1 MKEKN
6 FFEKKISSKKVFDGE
21 FLNIFSD
28 KVLLPNGEQAN
39 REYFKH
45 PGASAIIGIDPNGL
59 FLMEKQYRY
68 PVQELCIEF
77 PAGKTDKN
85 ESPIETAQR
94 ELKEET
100 GFVSE
105 NWHLLG
111 NFHPTIGYS
120 DEIIYLFLA
129 LDIKKK
135 YEPSFDH
142 GEYVETFFLSEDD
155 LLNHVRT
162 GKIRDSKTIVC
173 FFKYLLQKK
182 LEK

>member
-1 MKEKN
+1 M
-6 FFEKKISSKKVFDGE
+6 S
-21 FLNIFSD
+21 
-28 KVLLPNGEQAN
+28 
-39 REYFKH
+39 
-45 PGASAIIGIDPNGL
+45 
-59 FLMEKQYRY
+59 
-68 PVQELCIEF
+68 F

-129 LDIKKK
+129 LDIKK
-135 YEPSFDH
+135 
-142 GEYVETFFLSEDD
+142 
-155 LLNHVRT
+155 
-162 GKIRDSKTIVC
+162 I
-173 FFKYLLQKK
+173 
-182 LEK
+182 